1 MRLGAPGNAAAA
13 GRHARA
19 KALGVRL
26 AVSHDLL
33 DLVRLREHAAG
44 SDKITI
50 ADAAPTANLRKARG
64 CVPLKTSIR
73 TAKKSTSAGER
84 KGLTTDLRNSTPK
97 LYVRMGSVSR

>member
-1 MRLGAPGNAAAA
+1 MRLGAPGDAAAA

-26 AVSHDLL
+26 AVAHDLL
-33 DLVRLREHAAG
+33 NLVRLREYAAG

-50 ADAAPTANLRKARG
+50 ADAAAAANLRKAIG
-64 CVPLKTSIR
+64 SLPLETSIR

-84 KGLTTDLRNSTPK
+84 KGLTADSRNSAPK